1 MKHSSNLL
9 ILALGLVVTS
19 MLSLSACRKE
29 STVDLS
35 LRFGNWTVT
44 QSSEPSSGVNPS
56 IPDEHGIFDVGD
68 KIEYTAG
75 TGNTERLRLLRTV
88 QINGRSQ
95 PYEDY
100 FLCTLDGDKLT
111 LREETYGSATDAG
124 HAVIFTYQIQRLDGR
139 TFVLKR
145 TDLGKDEGVVTLT
158 RK

>member
-1 MKHSSNLL
+1 MKRTPNVL
-9 ILALGLVVTS
+9 ILVLGLVVTS

-111 LREETYGSATDAG
+111 LREEAYASGTDESR
-124 HAVIFTYQIQRLDGR
+124 AVIFSYQIQRLDGT

-145 TDLGKDEGVVTLT
+145 TDLGKNEGVVNLT
-158 RK
+158 RQ

>member
-1 MKHSSNLL
+1 MKRTPNVL
-9 ILALGLVVTS
+9 ILVLGLVVTS

-111 LREETYGSATDAG
+111 LREEAYASGTDESR
-124 HAVIFTYQIQRLDGR
+124 AVIFSYQIQRLDGT

-145 TDLGKDEGVVTLT
+145 TDLGKNEGVITLT
-158 RK
+158 RQ